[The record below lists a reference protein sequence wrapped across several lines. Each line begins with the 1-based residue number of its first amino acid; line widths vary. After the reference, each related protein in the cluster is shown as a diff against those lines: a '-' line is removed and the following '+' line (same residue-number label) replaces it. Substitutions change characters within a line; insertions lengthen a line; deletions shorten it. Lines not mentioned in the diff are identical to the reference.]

1 MRRTLKR
8 AADVVAVLALA
19 YLAAVVLLRPWYLRW
34 GATGGEIRGALAGDP
49 SPPPLYTSTRAVTIR
64 APADA
69 VWPWL
74 AQIGQD
80 RGGFYSYS
88 WLERAVGDHVT
99 NAGRVRPEWQDVR
112 AGGFVR
118 AAQPGYLGGVLGDSL
133 GWRVKEVVPGR
144 ALVLENWGTFAVRP
158 VDAAT
163 SRLVIRTRAG
173 DRPIPVQWA
182 PIELLMFEPA
192 HFIMERGMMLGIRD
206 RAERAARRS
215 G

>member
-1 MRRTLKR
+1 MRRILKR
-8 AADVVAVLALA
+8 AADILAVLALV
-19 YLAAVVLLRPWYLRW
+19 YIAAVVLLRPWYLRW
-34 GATGGEIRGALAGDP
+34 GATAAEVRAALPGDETMP
-49 SPPPLYTSTRAVTIR
+49 RPLYSSTRAVTVH

-88 WLERAVGDHVT
+88 WLERAFGDHVT
-99 NAGRVRPEWQDVR
+99 NADRVHPEWQEVH

-118 AAQPGYLGGVLGDSL
+118 ATQPGYLGGIFGDSI
-133 GWRVKEVVPGR
+133 GWRIHAVVPGR
-144 ALVLENWGTFAVRP
+144 ALVLERWGTFTLRP
-158 VDAAT
+158 VDART
-163 SRLVIRTRAG
+163 TRLVVRTRAG

-182 PIELLMFEPA
+182 PVELLMFEPA
-192 HFIMERGMMLGIRD
+192 HFIMEQKMMRGIRD
-206 RAERAARRS
+206 RAER